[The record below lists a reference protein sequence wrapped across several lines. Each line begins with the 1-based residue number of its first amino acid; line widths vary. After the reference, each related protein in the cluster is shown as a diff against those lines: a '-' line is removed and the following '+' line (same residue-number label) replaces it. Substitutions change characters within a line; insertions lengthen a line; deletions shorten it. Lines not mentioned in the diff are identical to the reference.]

1 MIGGRRASIALSA
14 LGIAAIAWTF
24 WPESDEGAIR
34 RRLRAAVEEAN
45 ARTGQGLET
54 VAKAARIGAYF
65 TDDVVVDLGAGAA
78 PLSGRQ
84 TLMGMA
90 TRLQPPTES
99 LVVDLKDITVVKRP
113 DTTVAD
119 VTLTATFT
127 RRETSGAEETMDA
140 RELALEV
147 RKEDGEW
154 RIARVVAVDTL
165 R

>member
-1 MIGGRRASIALSA
+1 
-14 LGIAAIAWTF
+14 
-24 WPESDEGAIR
+24 
-34 RRLRAAVEEAN
+34 
-45 ARTGQGLET
+45 
-54 VAKAARIGAYF
+54 
-65 TDDVVVDLGAGAA
+65 
-78 PLSGRQ
+78 
-84 TLMGMA
+84 
-90 TRLQPPTES
+90 
-99 LVVDLKDITVVKRP
+99 VDLKDITVVKRP

-119 VTLTATFT
+119 VTLTTTFT